1 MLIVRNSD
9 NFIVFNDAI
18 GLSSTGCFGKHWRC
32 QAVTDLDHYSVE
44 HPEISGFKAGKYK
57 WEGDAVVNNPSY
69 IEPVIETPVPQEIT
83 MRQARLA
90 LLDIGLLAN
99 VQTAINTLP
108 EPDKTKAQIEWEYS
122 NALQRDNPFVTTLGT
137 ALGLSSDDI
146 DNLFITAS
154 GL

>member
-1 MLIVRNSD
+1 MRAHVID
-9 NFIVFNDAI
+9 NGV
-18 GLSSTGCFGKHWRC
+18 
-32 QAVTDLDHYSVE
+32 
-44 HPEISGFKAGKYK
+44 
-57 WEGDAVVNNPSY
+57 VVNTVEVAALDVLPGLVAASGNEGIGWGYDGQDFTAPTQAPA
-69 IEPVIETPVPQEIT
+69 IVPQEIT

-122 NALQRDNPFVTTLGT
+122 NALQRNNPFVTTLGT

>member
-1 MLIVRNSD
+1 MALEVVD
-9 NFIVFNDAI
+9 NDPFMIFVNHYASQFQLVD
-18 GLSSTGCFGKHWRC
+18 STC
-32 QAVTDLDHYSVE
+32 QPGMFLEDGVWIN
-44 HPEISGFKAGKYK
+44 PP
-57 WEGDAVVNNPSY
+57 VVVP
-69 IEPVIETPVPQEIT
+69 IPQEIT

-122 NALQRDNPFVTTLGT
+122 NALQRNNPFVTTLGT

>member
-1 MLIVRNSD
+1 MRAHIIENGVISNTVEVESLG
-9 NFIVFNDAI
+9 AI
-18 GLSSTGCFGKHWRC
+18 PGLVAAVGNEGIGWLYDGQDFTAPP
-32 QAVTDLDHYSVE
+32 QAPAT
-44 HPEISGFKAGKYK
+44 
-57 WEGDAVVNNPSY
+57 
-69 IEPVIETPVPQEIT
+69 VPQEIT

-122 NALQRDNPFVTTLGT
+122 NALQRNNPFVTTLGT

>member
-1 MLIVRNSD
+1 MKYAYIEN
-9 NFIVFNDAI
+9 NTAI
-18 GLSSTGCFGKHWRC
+18 E
-32 QAVTDLDHYSVE
+32 VVE
-44 HPEISGFKAGKYK
+44 S
-57 WEGDAVVNNPSY
+57 NPSILFVPHYASKFIQVEDDCKVGYVLEEGVWVAPVLPVY
-69 IEPVIETPVPQEIT
+69 IPQEIT

-90 LLDIGLLAN
+90 LLDAGLLAN
-99 VQTAINTLP
+99 VQTAINSLP
-108 EPDKTKAQIEWEYS
+108 EPAKTKAQIEWDYS

>member
-1 MLIVRNSD
+1 MKYAHIKNNVAID
-9 NFIVFNDAI
+9 VIQTDPFMVF
-18 GLSSTGCFGKHWRC
+18 
-32 QAVTDLDHYSVE
+32 V
-44 HPEISGFKAGKYK
+44 
-57 WEGDAVVNNPSY
+57 PSY
-69 IEPVIETPVPQEIT
+69 AQQFEEVDESCCVGMILEDGVWISAPVIIPIPQEIT

-90 LLDIGLLAN
+90 LLDIDLLAN

-122 NALQRDNPFVTTLGT
+122 NALQRSNPFVTTLGT

-154 GL
+154 RL

>member
-1 MLIVRNSD
+1 MRTHVIENGVITNT
-9 NFIVFNDAI
+9 V
-18 GLSSTGCFGKHWRC
+18 
-32 QAVTDLDHYSVE
+32 
-44 HPEISGFKAGKYK
+44 
-57 WEGDAVVNNPSY
+57 VVNNLTDMPNLVAAVGNEGIGWLYDGESFSPPPPN
-69 IEPVIETPVPQEIT
+69 PVQIPQEIT

-122 NALQRDNPFVTTLGT
+122 NALQRNNPFVTTLGT

-154 GL
+154 RL

>member
-1 MLIVRNSD
+1 MDNLITFV
-9 NFIVFNDAI
+9 
-18 GLSSTGCFGKHWRC
+18 LPTPSS
-32 QAVTDLDHYSVE
+32 
-44 HPEISGFKAGKYK
+44 
-57 WEGDAVVNNPSY
+57 
-69 IEPVIETPVPQEIT
+69 VPQEIT

-99 VQTAINTLP
+99 VQTAINTLS
-108 EPDKTKAQIEWEYS
+108 EPAKTKAQIEWEYS

>member
-1 MLIVRNSD
+1 MKYAYIVGNMALEVVD
-9 NFIVFNDAI
+9 NDPFMIFVNHYAAQFQLVD
-18 GLSSTGCFGKHWRC
+18 STC
-32 QAVTDLDHYSVE
+32 QPGMILENGVWIN
-44 HPEISGFKAGKYK
+44 PP
-57 WEGDAVVNNPSY
+57 VVVP
-69 IEPVIETPVPQEIT
+69 IPQEIT

>member
-1 MLIVRNSD
+1 MKYAFIQNNTALDVVESD
-9 NFIVFNDAI
+9 PFTVFVPHYAAKFTVVDD
-18 GLSSTGCFGKHWRC
+18 SC
-32 QAVTDLDHYSVE
+32 Q
-44 HPEISGFKAGKYK
+44 SGYVLNNGV
-57 WEGDAVVNNPSY
+57 WEAPVAALVVP
-69 IEPVIETPVPQEIT
+69 TEIT

-108 EPDKTKAQIEWEYS
+108 EPAKTKAQIEWEYS

-154 GL
+154 RL

>member
-1 MLIVRNSD
+1 M
-9 NFIVFNDAI
+9 
-18 GLSSTGCFGKHWRC
+18 
-32 QAVTDLDHYSVE
+32 
-44 HPEISGFKAGKYK
+44 
-57 WEGDAVVNNPSY
+57 SY
-69 IEPVIETPVPQEIT
+69 ITFEPYINPVPQEIT

-90 LLDIGLLAN
+90 LLDIGLLDN
-99 VQTAINTLP
+99 VTVVINSLP

-122 NALQRDNPFVTTLGT
+122 NALQRDNPFVTILGN